1 MITLFRNEIKFIREF
16 VYRLVNAGGTYAPKR
31 PVSMEIKR
39 NDKKGY
45 EKYFLRDRLG
55 VRILTFE

>member
-16 VYRLVNAGGTYAPKR
+16 VYSVVHVRATYAPKR
-31 PVSMEIKR
+31 PVPIEIKR

-45 EKYFLRDRLG
+45 EKYFLRYRLG
-55 VRILTFE
+55 VRILPFG